1 VRGRSDRGSSPD
13 SLRSVRLTACPASI
27 PHPPIHI
34 GGSVAQESSFDVVS
48 QVDLM
53 EVTNAVGQAQKEISQ
68 RFDFK
73 GTAAAI
79 NPEGKDVLVLAAD
92 DESQLGRVYDVLAE
106 KLARRKVPLKS
117 LERGAIEPAAK
128 GTVRQRVKIV
138 SGLDSEL
145 AKEIAKFIR
154 GLGVKVQPT
163 IMGDHIRVAGKNK
176 DDLQTVIAALREK
189 DFPRALQFQN
199 YR

>member
-1 VRGRSDRGSSPD
+1 M
-13 SLRSVRLTACPASI
+13 
-27 PHPPIHI
+27 
-34 GGSVAQESSFDVVS
+34 AQESSFDVVS

-53 EVTNAVGQAQKEISQ
+53 EVTNAVQQAQKEISQ

-73 GTAAAI
+73 GTAAAVE
-79 NPEGKDVLVLAAD
+79 PEGKDALVLAAD

-106 KLARRKVPLKS
+106 KLARRKVPLKA
-117 LERGAIEPAAK
+117 LERGAIEPAAQ

-138 SGLDSEL
+138 SGLESEL

-154 GLGVKVQPT
+154 GMGLKVQPT
-163 IMGDHIRVAGKNK
+163 IMGDHIRVSGKKK
-176 DDLQTVIAALREK
+176 DDLQAVMAALRNE
-189 DFPRALQFQN
+189 DWPRALQFQN